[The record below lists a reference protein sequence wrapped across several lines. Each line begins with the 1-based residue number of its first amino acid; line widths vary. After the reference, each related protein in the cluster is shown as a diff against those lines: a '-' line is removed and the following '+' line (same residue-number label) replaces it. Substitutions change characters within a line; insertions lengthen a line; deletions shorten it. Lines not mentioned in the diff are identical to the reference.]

1 MIATKVNWSLNAT
14 RKHCETVGEF
24 LLRTKITH
32 LLGLARTAVVQE
44 MPFPAR
50 RFLKFK
56 DGRKVADGPKTGG
69 AH

>member
-1 MIATKVNWSLNAT
+1 MV
-14 RKHCETVGEF
+14 
-24 LLRTKITH
+24 RTKITH
-32 LLGLARTAVVQE
+32 LLGVARTAVVQE

-50 RFLKFK
+50 RFLKVK